1 MDSRLLVDRFVF
13 ESSVDWWSARVGL
26 AAGRSVGLAAGRSVG
41 LAAGRS
47 VGLAVGRLVETGTP
61 AAGILAV
68 EQGDIPAGI

>member
-1 MDSRLLVDRFVF
+1 MDSRLLADRFVF
-13 ESSVDWWSARVGL
+13 ESSVDQWSAR
-26 AAGRSVGLAAGRSVG
+26 VG

-68 EQGDIPAGI
+68 EQGDTPAGI

>member
-1 MDSRLLVDRFVF
+1 MDSRLLADRFVF

-41 LAAGRS
+41 LAG
-47 VGLAVGRLVETGTP
+47 GRLVETGTP